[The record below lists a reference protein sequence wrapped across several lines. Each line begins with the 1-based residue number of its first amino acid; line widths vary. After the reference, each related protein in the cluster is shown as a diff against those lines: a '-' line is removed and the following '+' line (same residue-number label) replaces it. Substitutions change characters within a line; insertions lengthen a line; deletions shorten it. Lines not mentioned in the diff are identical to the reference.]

1 MTASVRIH
9 ELVDAMDDISVII
22 GEEHLDREITISDL
36 SRPAL
41 ELTGYFSFYPQNR
54 IQLLGKTEISFSER
68 MTSDERYIVMKRMCQ
83 ADTPAFLISRNQE
96 PPKELIK
103 AAQEKGIPVLLSD
116 RSTTRLSSNVT
127 NYLEERL
134 AERVSQHGVLVDIY
148 GMGVLITGD
157 SGIGK
162 SETALELI
170 QRGHRLV
177 ADDRVELY
185 MMDESRI
192 IGEPPEILRHL
203 IEIRGIGVIDVV
215 NLFGVGSIRTSKTVD
230 LIINL
235 EHWDRNRQYDRLGHN
250 LERMRIFNV
259 DIPKLSIPV
268 RVGRNLSII
277 IEIATMNIRAK
288 EMGYDATETFEN
300 NLSNLIKQNSNNA
313 RLEEEE

>member
-1 MTASVRIH
+1 MTAIVKLH
-9 ELVDAMDDISVII
+9 ELVETMDDIRVVT
-22 GEEHLDREITISDL
+22 GEDNLDREISISDL

-41 ELTGYFSFYPQNR
+41 ELTGYFSFYPQDR
-54 IQLLGKTEISFSER
+54 IQLLGKTELSFAAK
-68 MTSDERYIVMKRMCQ
+68 MTSDERYIVFKRMCQ
-83 ADTPAFLISRNQE
+83 AETPAFLISRNQE
-96 PPKELIK
+96 PPKELLK
-103 AAQEKGIPVLLSD
+103 ASEEKGIPVLLSK

-127 NYLEERL
+127 NFLEERL
-134 AERVSQHGVLVDIY
+134 AERISQHGVLVDIY
-148 GMGVLITGD
+148 GMGVLIIGD

-185 MMDESRI
+185 MMDERRI
-192 IGEPPEILRHL
+192 IGEPPEILRNL

-215 NLFGVGSIRTSKTVD
+215 NLFGVGSIRLQKTVD
-230 LIINL
+230 LVINL
-235 EHWDRNRQYDRLGHN
+235 ENWDRNKQYDRLGHN
-250 LERMRIFNV
+250 LDKMRIFNV

-288 EMGYDATETFEN
+288 EMGYDATKTFEN
-300 NLSNLIKQNSNNA
+300 NLNKLIEKNSQNN
-313 RLEEEE
+313 

>member
-1 MTASVRIH
+1 
-9 ELVDAMDDISVII
+9 
-22 GEEHLDREITISDL
+22 
-36 SRPAL
+36 
-41 ELTGYFSFYPQNR
+41 
-54 IQLLGKTEISFSER
+54 

-103 AAQEKGIPVLLSD
+103 AAKEKGIPVLLSP

-127 NYLEERL
+127 NYLEEKL
-134 AERVSQHGVLVDIY
+134 AERISQHGVLVDIY
-148 GMGVLITGD
+148 GMGVLIIGD

-185 MMDESRI
+185 MMDESRL

-215 NLFGVGSIRTSKTVD
+215 NLFGVGSIRSKKTVD
-230 LIINL
+230 LVINL
-235 EHWDRNRQYDRLGHN
+235 EHWDRNKQYDRLGHN
-250 LERMRIFNV
+250 LDKMRIFNV
-259 DIPKLSIPV
+259 DLPKLSIPV
-268 RVGRNLSII
+268 KVGRNLSII

-288 EMGYDATETFEN
+288 EMGYDATQTFET
-300 NLSNLIKQNSNNA
+300 NLNKLIKKNSIDDNKGGA
-313 RLEEEE
+313 LV